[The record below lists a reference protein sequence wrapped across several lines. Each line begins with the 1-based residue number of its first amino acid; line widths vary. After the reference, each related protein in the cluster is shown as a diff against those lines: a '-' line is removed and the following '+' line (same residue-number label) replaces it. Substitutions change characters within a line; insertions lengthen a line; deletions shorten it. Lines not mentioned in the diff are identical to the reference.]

1 MTGELKINNKDAYTQ
16 WGAWLDSTGLSTL
29 MTPAPLKEYITNKSP
44 LTAGKKVKPT
54 TPMVD
59 ERDLTLTVFIKAASL
74 PEFLQQYRAF
84 VTELQQGDIVL
95 QTKYEAGVT
104 YRLKYISCQQFSN
117 YNGRLGKFILKL
129 NEPDPTNRTTA
140 AEEEPA
146 ANTPSGTQEGQQE

>member
-1 MTGELKINNKDAYTQ
+1 MTGELIINNQDAYTT
-16 WGAWLDSTGLSTL
+16 WGVFMDSTGLSAL
-29 MTPAPLKEYITNKSP
+29 MTPAPLKEYIINKSP

-74 PEFLQQYRAF
+74 PDFLQQYRAF

-95 QTKYEAGVT
+95 QTKYEADVT
-104 YRLKYISCQQFSN
+104 YRLKYVSCQQFSN

-129 NEPDPTNRTTA
+129 NEPDPSNRTTTQE
-140 AEEEPA
+140 AEEEA
-146 ANTPSGTQEGQQE
+146 

>member
-1 MTGELKINNKDAYTQ
+1 MTGELTINNQDAYTT
-16 WGAWLDSTGLSTL
+16 WGVFMDSTGLSTL

-117 YNGRLGKFILKL
+117 YNGRMGKFMLRL
-129 NEPDPTNRTTA
+129 NEPDPSNRTAPIIDTNV
-140 AEEEPA
+140 AEEEA
-146 ANTPSGTQEGQQE
+146 

>member
-1 MTGELKINNKDAYTQ
+1 MTGELTINNQDAYTT
-16 WGAWLDSTGLSTL
+16 WGVFMDSTGLSTL

-117 YNGRLGKFILKL
+117 YNGRLGKFMLRL
-129 NEPDPTNRTTA
+129 NEPDPSNRTAPIIDTNV
-140 AEEEPA
+140 AEEEA
-146 ANTPSGTQEGQQE
+146 